1 MLLESNKTA
10 NYYVVILSLCVKA
23 VHFDSLFS
31 GLLHCVRKDAKR
43 QSVEQLNPSNMK
55 KLSLYSLFA
64 LILLGTLSS
73 FGSKKVIAQ
82 EPPKAL
88 NVIYFIGDGT
98 ALPQVYAGMLATRQ
112 ELVFPK
118 FPYIGVVDTHSAS
131 NDITDSAAGG
141 TALAS
146 DHKTRNAMLGMNPDT
161 IPVKTL
167 LEVFAEQGKETGIVV
182 TSYITHAT
190 PACFYAKV
198 PHRRQYEEIALQ
210 LAEAKNI
217 NLAIGGG
224 MKHFNQRKDGIN
236 LVERMENEL
245 GWKVYDTLAD
255 IDVTCKKYA
264 VLANDD
270 HMPPAAKRGDFLP
283 RAVKT
288 ALQTLDDAENG
299 FFLMVEGSQIDFACH
314 GNDSAWMV
322 NEVVDFSNAIQLAL
336 DYAEEHGNTLVV
348 VTADHETGGLT
359 LPDPKGKY
367 TNVVFNYSTGSHTC
381 LPVMVYAYG
390 PGAEQFTGWMQ
401 NTDIKGKILNAC
413 GLENIGDGLPE
424 NDGRRFNAVKVNLD
438 SKPE

>member
-1 MLLESNKTA
+1 
-10 NYYVVILSLCVKA
+10 
-23 VHFDSLFS
+23 
-31 GLLHCVRKDAKR
+31 
-43 QSVEQLNPSNMK
+43 MK
-55 KLSLYSLFA
+55 KLTTLF
-64 LILLGTLSS
+64 LIAFVMLGLMPSCKCQKEVLEP
-73 FGSKKVIAQ
+73 SKAM
-82 EPPKAL
+82 

-146 DHKTRNAMLGMNPDT
+146 DHKTNNAMIGVNPDT

-182 TSYITHAT
+182 TSYVTHAT
-190 PACFYAKV
+190 PASFYAKV
-198 PHRRQYEEIALQ
+198 PHRKQYEDIAVQ
-210 LAEAKNI
+210 MAENPYL
-217 NLAIGGG
+217 NLIIGGG
-224 MKHFNQRKDGIN
+224 MKHFNQRKDSIN
-236 LVERMENEL
+236 LIEKMENEL
-245 GWKVYDTLAD
+245 DWKVYDTLAD

-264 VLANDD
+264 VLADD
-270 HMPPAAKRGDFLP
+270 GHMPPAAERGDFLP

-314 GNDSAWMV
+314 ANDSAWMV
-322 NEVVDFSNAIQLAL
+322 DEVVDFSQTIQIAL

-359 LPDPKGKY
+359 LPDKKGKY
-367 TNVVFNYSTGSHTC
+367 TNVSFCYSTGSHTC

-401 NTDIKGKILNAC
+401 NTAIKGKILNAC

-424 NDGRRFNAVKVNLD
+424 VDSTKVKAVKVNLD
-438 SKPE
+438 SKPEN

>member
-1 MLLESNKTA
+1 
-10 NYYVVILSLCVKA
+10 
-23 VHFDSLFS
+23 
-31 GLLHCVRKDAKR
+31 
-43 QSVEQLNPSNMK
+43 MK
-55 KLSLYSLFA
+55 KLT
-64 LILLGTLSS
+64 TLSLVALVMMGMLS
-73 FGSKKVIAQ
+73 ACGNKKEETP

-112 ELVFPK
+112 DLVFPK
-118 FPYIGVVDTHSAS
+118 FPYIGVVDTHSSS

-146 DHKTRNAMLGMNPDT
+146 DHKTKNAMVGMNPDS

-167 LEVFAEQGKETGIVV
+167 LEVFHEQGKETGLVV

-198 PHRRQYEEIALQ
+198 PHRRQYEDIALQ
-210 LAEAKNI
+210 MAEADNI

-224 MKHFNQRKDGIN
+224 MKHFNQRKDSVN

-245 GWKVYDTLAD
+245 GWKVYDTLAN

-264 VLANDD
+264 VLADDD
-270 HMPPAAKRGDFLP
+270 HMPKAAERGDFLP

-288 ALQTLDDAENG
+288 ALKTLDSAENG

-314 GNDSAWMV
+314 ANDSAWMV
-322 NEVVDFSNAIQLAL
+322 DELVDFSYAIQVAL

-359 LPDPKGKY
+359 MPDKQGKY
-367 TNVVFNYSTGSHTC
+367 TNVSFCYSTGSHTC

-401 NTDIKGKILNAC
+401 NTAIKGKILNAC

-424 NDGRRFNAVKVNLD
+424 NAGPTIKAVKVNLD
-438 SKPE
+438 TKPE

>member
-1 MLLESNKTA
+1 ML
-10 NYYVVILSLCVKA
+10 
-23 VHFDSLFS
+23 
-31 GLLHCVRKDAKR
+31 GLM
-43 QSVEQLNPSNMK
+43 PSCK
-55 KLSLYSLFA
+55 CQKEVL
-64 LILLGTLSS
+64 
-73 FGSKKVIAQ
+73 
-82 EPPKAL
+82 EPPKAM

-146 DHKTRNAMLGMNPDT
+146 DHKTNNAMIGVNPDT

-182 TSYITHAT
+182 TSYVTHAT
-190 PACFYAKV
+190 PASFYAKV
-198 PHRRQYEEIALQ
+198 PHRKQYEDIAVQ
-210 LAEAKNI
+210 MAENPYL
-217 NLAIGGG
+217 NLIIGGG
-224 MKHFNQRKDGIN
+224 MKHFNQRKDSIN
-236 LVERMENEL
+236 LIERMENEL
-245 GWKVYDTLAD
+245 GWIVYDKLD
-255 IDVTCKKYA
+255 NIDVTCKKYA
-264 VLANDD
+264 VLADD
-270 HMPPAAKRGDFLP
+270 GHMPPAAKRGDFLP

-288 ALQTLDDAENG
+288 ALNTLDDAENG

-322 NEVVDFSNAIQLAL
+322 DEVVDFSQAIQIAL

-359 LPDPKGKY
+359 LPDKKGKY
-367 TNVVFNYSTGSHTC
+367 TNVSFCYSTGSHTC

-401 NTDIKGKILNAC
+401 NTAIKGKILNAC
-413 GLENIGDGLPE
+413 GMENIGDGLPE
-424 NDGRRFNAVKVNLD
+424 VDSTKVKAVKVNLD
-438 SKPE
+438 SKPEN

>member
-1 MLLESNKTA
+1 
-10 NYYVVILSLCVKA
+10 
-23 VHFDSLFS
+23 
-31 GLLHCVRKDAKR
+31 
-43 QSVEQLNPSNMK
+43 MK
-55 KLSLYSLFA
+55 KLTTLLLIA
-64 LILLGTLSS
+64 LVMLGLMPSC
-73 FGSKKVIAQ
+73 KCQKEVL
-82 EPPKAL
+82 EPPKAM

-146 DHKTRNAMLGMNPDT
+146 DHKTNNAMIGVNPDT

-182 TSYITHAT
+182 TSYVTHAT
-190 PACFYAKV
+190 PASFYAKV
-198 PHRRQYEEIALQ
+198 PHRKQYEDIAMQ
-210 LAEAKNI
+210 MAENPYL
-217 NLAIGGG
+217 NLIIGGG
-224 MKHFNQRKDGIN
+224 MKHFNQRKDSID
-236 LVERMENEL
+236 LIERMENEL
-245 GWKVYDTLAD
+245 GWKVYDKLD
-255 IDVTCKKYA
+255 NIDVTCKKYA
-264 VLANDD
+264 VIADD
-270 HMPPAAKRGDFLP
+270 GHMPPAAKRGDFLP

-288 ALQTLDDAENG
+288 ALNTLDDAENG

-322 NEVVDFSNAIQLAL
+322 DEVVDFSQAIQIAL

-359 LPDPKGKY
+359 LPDKKGKY
-367 TNVVFNYSTGSHTC
+367 TNVSFCYSTGSHTC

-401 NTDIKGKILNAC
+401 NTAIKGKILNAC
-413 GLENIGDGLPE
+413 GMENIGDGLPE
-424 NDGRRFNAVKVNLD
+424 VDSTKVKAVKVNLD
-438 SKPE
+438 SKPEN

>member
-1 MLLESNKTA
+1 M
-10 NYYVVILSLCVKA
+10 
-23 VHFDSLFS
+23 
-31 GLLHCVRKDAKR
+31 R
-43 QSVEQLNPSNMK
+43 
-55 KLSLYSLFA
+55 KLSIFSLSA
-64 LILLGTLSS
+64 LLLLGVITSCQT
-73 FGSKKVIAQ
+73 KKKEPQ
-82 EPPKAL
+82 EPAKAL

-112 ELVFPK
+112 EMVFPK

-141 TALAS
+141 TALCS
-146 DHKTRNAMLGMNPDT
+146 DHKTSNAMVGMNPDS

-167 LEVFAEQGKETGIVV
+167 LEVFHEQGKETGLVV

-198 PHRRQYEEIALQ
+198 PHRRQYEDIALQ
-210 LAEAKNI
+210 LAEADNI

-224 MKHFNQRKDGIN
+224 RKHFNQRKDSVDLIQ
-236 LVERMENEL
+236 RMENEL

-270 HMPPAAKRGDFLP
+270 HMPKAADRGDFLP

-288 ALQTLDDAENG
+288 ALKTLDGAENG

-314 GNDSAWMV
+314 ANDSAWMV
-322 NEVVDFSNAIQLAL
+322 DEVVDFSYAIQVAL

-359 LPDPKGKY
+359 MPDKQGKY
-367 TNVVFNYSTGSHTC
+367 TNVSFCYSTGSHTC

-401 NTDIKGKILNAC
+401 NTAIKGKILNAC
-413 GLENIGDGLPE
+413 GLENVGDGLPE
-424 NDGRRFNAVKVNLD
+424 NDGKRFKVVKANLD
-438 SKPE
+438 TKPEK

>member
-1 MLLESNKTA
+1 MKKLT
-10 NYYVVILSLCVKA
+10 ILSLVALVMMGMLSAC
-23 VHFDSLFS
+23 
-31 GLLHCVRKDAKR
+31 G
-43 QSVEQLNPSNMK
+43 NK
-55 KLSLYSLFA
+55 KEE
-64 LILLGTLSS
+64 TP
-73 FGSKKVIAQ
+73 

-98 ALPQVYAGMLATRQ
+98 ALPQVYAGMLATR
-112 ELVFPK
+112 EDLVFPK

-146 DHKTRNAMLGMNPDT
+146 DHKTKNAMVGMNPDS

-167 LEVFAEQGKETGIVV
+167 LEVFHEQGKETGLVV

-198 PHRRQYEEIALQ
+198 PHRRQYEDIALQ
-210 LAEAKNI
+210 MAEADNI

-224 MKHFNQRKDGIN
+224 MKHFNQRKDSVN

-245 GWKVYDTLAD
+245 GWKVYDTLAN

-264 VLANDD
+264 VLADD
-270 HMPPAAKRGDFLP
+270 NHMPKAAERGDFLP

-288 ALQTLDDAENG
+288 ALRTLDGAENG

-314 GNDSAWMV
+314 ANDSAWMV
-322 NEVVDFSNAIQLAL
+322 DELVDFSYAIQVAL

-359 LPDPKGKY
+359 MPDLQGKY
-367 TNVVFNYSTGSHTC
+367 TNVSFCYSTRSHTC

-401 NTDIKGKILNAC
+401 NTAIKGKILNAC

-424 NDGRRFNAVKVNLD
+424 NAGPTIKTVKVNLD
-438 SKPE
+438 TKPE

>member
-1 MLLESNKTA
+1 MKKQFT
-10 NYYVVILSLCVKA
+10 LSLVVLLMA
-23 VHFDSLFS
+23 GLFS
-31 GLLHCVRKDAKR
+31 ACA
-43 QSVEQLNPSNMK
+43 QK
-55 KLSLYSLFA
+55 KEEP
-64 LILLGTLSS
+64 
-73 FGSKKVIAQ
+73 Q
-82 EPPKAL
+82 EPAKAL

-112 ELVFPK
+112 EMVFPK
-118 FPYIGVVDTHSAS
+118 FPYIGVVDTHSSS

-141 TALAS
+141 TALSS
-146 DHKTRNAMLGMNPDT
+146 DHKTKNAMVGMNPDS

-167 LEVFAEQGKETGIVV
+167 LEVFHEQGKETGLVV

-198 PHRRQYEEIALQ
+198 PHRRQYEDIALQ
-210 LAEAKNI
+210 LAEADNI

-224 MKHFNQRKDGIN
+224 RKHFNQRKDSIN
-236 LVERMENEL
+236 LIERMENEL
-245 GWKVYDTLAD
+245 GWKVYDTLD
-255 IDVTCKKYA
+255 NIDLTCKKYA

-270 HMPPAAKRGDFLP
+270 HMPPAAERGDFLP

-288 ALQTLDDAENG
+288 ALKTLDGAENG

-314 GNDSAWMV
+314 ANDSAWMV
-322 NEVVDFSNAIQLAL
+322 DEVVDFSYAIQVAL

-359 LPDPKGKY
+359 MPDKQGKY
-367 TNVVFNYSTGSHTC
+367 TNVSFCYSTGSHTC

-401 NTDIKGKILNAC
+401 NTAIKGKILNAC
-413 GLENIGDGLPE
+413 GLENVGDGLPE
-424 NDGRRFNAVKVNLD
+424 NDGKRFKVVKANFD

>member
-1 MLLESNKTA
+1 MLGMLSACGNKKEET
-10 NYYVVILSLCVKA
+10 
-23 VHFDSLFS
+23 
-31 GLLHCVRKDAKR
+31 
-43 QSVEQLNPSNMK
+43 P
-55 KLSLYSLFA
+55 
-64 LILLGTLSS
+64 
-73 FGSKKVIAQ
+73 
-82 EPPKAL
+82 EPPKAM
-88 NVIYFIGDGT
+88 NVIYMIGDGM
-98 ALPQVYAGMLATRQ
+98 ALPQVYAAMLASKEKMTFFQ
-112 ELVFPK
+112 

-146 DHKTRNAMLGMNPDT
+146 DHKTKNGMVGMNPDT

-190 PACFYAKV
+190 PASFYAKV
-198 PHRRQYEEIALQ
+198 PKRSMYEDIAVQ
-210 LAEAKNI
+210 LAEAQNI

-224 MKHFNQRKDGIN
+224 MKHFNQRKDSIN
-236 LVERMENEL
+236 LVERMKKEL

-264 VLANDD
+264 VLANDG
-270 HMPPAAKRGDFLP
+270 HMPPAAERGDFLP

-314 GNDSAWMV
+314 GNDSTWMMD
-322 NEVVDFSNAIQLAL
+322 EMMDFDYAIKVAL
-336 DYAEEHGNTLVV
+336 DYAKEKGNTLVV

-359 LPDPKGKY
+359 LPDKQGKY
-367 TNVVFNYSTGSHTC
+367 TNVSFSYSSGSHTA

-401 NTDIKGKILNAC
+401 NRDLKAKILNAC
-413 GLENIGDGLPE
+413 GYENFGDSIPE
-424 NDGRRFNAVKVNLD
+424 YNGPKIKAIKVNHD
-438 SKPE
+438 SHPNN